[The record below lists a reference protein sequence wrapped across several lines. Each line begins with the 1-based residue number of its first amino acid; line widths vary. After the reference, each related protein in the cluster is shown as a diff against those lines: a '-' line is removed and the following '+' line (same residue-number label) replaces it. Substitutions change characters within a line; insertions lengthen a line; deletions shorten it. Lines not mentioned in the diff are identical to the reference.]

1 MLQIVE
7 ILVLP
12 TLAKRVVLYEEVPF
26 LLELWV
32 LECCHSLM
40 HIFML
45 RAVQVQ
51 RNCTGFII
59 NIPGQCGRISLDFSL
74 PLLNTLMKGKLH

>member
-12 TLAKRVVLYEEVPF
+12 TLAKRVVLYEKVPS

-32 LECCHSLM
+32 LECHNLM

-59 NIPGQCGRISLDFSL
+59 NIPGQCGRDQS
-74 PLLNTLMKGKLH
+74 